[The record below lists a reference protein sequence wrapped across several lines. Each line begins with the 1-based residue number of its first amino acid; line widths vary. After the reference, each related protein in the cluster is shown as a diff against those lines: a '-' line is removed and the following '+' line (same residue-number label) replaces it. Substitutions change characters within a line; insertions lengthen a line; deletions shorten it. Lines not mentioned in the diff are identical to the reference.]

1 MIRLKKLLISL
12 LVFVIIILGVGIFL
26 YNSTFG
32 EKLFKVYISSKLT
45 MIKTFKIKS
54 FHYSFNSFSAIFQKG
69 NNYIYVYGNIFPFK
83 ATYEANLDKLSE
95 LTNKLR
101 GVIKSNGEII
111 DKGIIFIN
119 GNALFADGYSNI
131 KFQCDKK
138 CVGTLSGDEFNTK
151 ELLQMLKINF
161 PYVVGK
167 NNLFVVFKENS
178 KEIKSNFN
186 VDFKYNEI
194 KLKNMSGTL
203 NMKCQ
208 KNALIFN
215 VSAKNNI
222 VSINLKGK
230 KSSNLILSG
239 NIRFP
244 LNLLKKY
251 TLYSFNGISDMNFS
265 IDYLNNILKFTNKY
279 FNGDYSNNIIT
290 ININQM
296 PSTLFFS
303 YLNLPNLFN
312 GKINGVIKIN
322 NDEGNFDLIIN
333 KAFIKNNYFINY
345 IKRSTQCN
353 INTLNVLLI
362 KGNFDKNKIIFTI
375 LAKNNKC
382 IVTIK
387 QGEYFYNGVNKYLL
401 EIYSQNKTEYIFKIN
416 NNKIKLINVL
426 KNVQLKDNS
435 ILVF

>member
-119 GNALFADGYSNI
+119 GNALFANGYSNI

-138 CVGTLSGDEFNTK
+138 CVGILNGDEFNTQ

-161 PYVVGK
+161 PYVEGT

-186 VDFKYNEI
+186 VDFKYDDI
-194 KLKNMSGTL
+194 VLKNMSGKL
-203 NMKCQ
+203 NMNCQ

-215 VSAKNNI
+215 IRAKNDR
-222 VSINLKGK
+222 VSIDLNGK
-230 KSSNLILSG
+230 KNNNLILHG
-239 NIRFP
+239 NIKFP

-251 TLYSFNGISDMNFS
+251 TLYSLNGVADINFS
-265 IDYLNNILKFTNKY
+265 VDYLNNILKFTNKY
-279 FNGDYSNNIIT
+279 FNGDYFNNIIT

-296 PSTLFFS
+296 PSSLFFS
-303 YLNLPNLFN
+303 YLNLSNLLN
-312 GKINGVIKIN
+312 GFINGTITIN
-322 NDEGNFDLIIN
+322 NEGHFNLIIN
-333 KAFIKNNYFINY
+333 KVFINNNNLTNY
-345 IKRSTQCN
+345 IKRKTHCN
-353 INTLNVLLI
+353 INNFDVVLA
-362 KGNFDKNKIIFTI
+362 KGSFDKNKIIFTI
-375 LAKNNKC
+375 IAKNNQC
-382 IVTIK
+382 IATIK
-387 QGEYFYNGVNKYLL
+387 QGVYFYNGKSRYLL
-401 EIYSQNKTEYIFKIN
+401 EIYSQNKTKFKFKVD
-416 NNKIKLINVL
+416 NNKIKLINVI
-426 KNVQLKDNS
+426 KNVQQRDNS